1 MSKVVET
8 VERDGEVI
16 RIYESGAEYSVTRG
30 RLVKPAARTLIT
42 SQNATE
48 YNRKR
53 QEKTAAAL
61 RQAITAAM
69 NAGLL
74 PPGVVVRD
82 SAEAAAAAGAAIW
95 EAVVMNPEAYP
106 RDRLEAWDKL
116 SKYMGALPADIKHTQ
131 PDDGTAA
138 ARLNAAAA
146 GATAEAAAV
155 LARVLADVARIQQAQ
170 PPAVVIDGTASDLPP
185 ASRSREDQTG

>member
-61 RQAITAAM
+61 RARLTDAA
-69 NAGLL
+69 AASL
-74 PPGVVVRD
+74 PVPVRD
-82 SAEAAAAAGAAIW
+82 SAEAFAESGAMLF
-95 EAVVMNPEAYP
+95 EQVVLNSEAYP
-106 RDRLEAWDKL
+106 RDRMEAWEKL
-116 SKYMGALPADIKHTQ
+116 SKYIGALPADIKHTQ